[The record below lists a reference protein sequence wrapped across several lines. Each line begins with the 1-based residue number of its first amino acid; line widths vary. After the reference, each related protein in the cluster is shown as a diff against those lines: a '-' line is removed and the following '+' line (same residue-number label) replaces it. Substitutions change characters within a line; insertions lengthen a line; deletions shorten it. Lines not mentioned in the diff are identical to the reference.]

1 MITILLVDDHAIV
14 RQGLTMRLHL
24 EPDLWVI
31 GEAES
36 GEEALLLAAQLHPSI
51 VLIDVDLP
59 YMDGIAATVELRE
72 LAPESAVVI
81 LSLCD
86 DRRTREAAYAAGAVS
101 FVSKQDP
108 GDTLLEAIRRAAISD
123 VIDPSV

>member
-1 MITILLVDDHAIV
+1 MITILLVDDHSIV

-24 EPDLWVI
+24 EPDLRVV

-36 GEEALLLAAQLHPSI
+36 GEEALLLVAQLHPNI
-51 VLIDVDLP
+51 VLMDVDLKC
-59 YMDGIAATVELRE
+59 MDGIAAAAELRA
-72 LAPESAVVI
+72 LAPQSAVVI

-101 FVSKQDP
+101 FVSKQDS
-108 GDTLLEAIRRAAISD
+108 GDALLEAIRRAAISD
-123 VIDPSV
+123 AIDPSV